1 MLSLYFYKLMGKIE
15 EHKGKTSLM
24 IDDYMV
30 EKVLH
35 KIKEIRDIK
44 NFNNIKIL
52 INADDKLL
60 YDITL
65 KRHELLKMAIN
76 FIRSYF

>member
-1 MLSLYFYKLMGKIE
+1 
-15 EHKGKTSLM
+15 
-24 IDDYMV
+24 MV

-52 INADDKLL
+52 INADDKLS

-76 FIRSYF
+76 FIRGYF